1 MHDQNQN
8 QNARDI
14 KAKITKRTETAM
26 NFQYSKKFK
35 MYRVSFSTLL
45 RFPWEQNWNGCFFK
59 ISTLIQITI
68 ILNHQHLINNVK
80 SDTDDRAN

>member
-14 KAKITKRTETAM
+14 KAKITKRTETAIS
-26 NFQYSKKFK
+26 NSKKFK